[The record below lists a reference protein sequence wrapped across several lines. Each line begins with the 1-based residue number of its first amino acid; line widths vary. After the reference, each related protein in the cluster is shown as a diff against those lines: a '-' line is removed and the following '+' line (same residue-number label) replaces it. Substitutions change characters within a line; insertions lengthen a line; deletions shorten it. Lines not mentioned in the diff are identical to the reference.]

1 MVLGDDV
8 CPGHTVRTWDGV
20 IQAHRLNAPGLLVLL
35 MPDCTPH
42 GSAGDGGKLIAV
54 KVRAGEP
61 PFHGQQIAED
71 GNVEVFIHREAP
83 MSDVPLYKPVML
95 LGYAPFR
102 RRQGLSLIHIS
113 EPTRH

>member
-1 MVLGDDV
+1 
-8 CPGHTVRTWDGV
+8 
-20 IQAHRLNAPGLLVLL
+20 

-83 MSDVPLYKPVML
+83 MSDVPLYKPVMAARL
-95 LGYAPFR
+95 RSVPPETGV
-102 RRQGLSLIHIS
+102 
-113 EPTRH
+113 